1 MSNKKKI
8 ALLNLHY
15 DNNYGGNLQRYA
27 LVTTFQR
34 LGCDVTYLYMRDNW
48 GDWFTNRSIFNII
61 EKSIKQIVRHILKP
75 RVEPWLVWHREN
87 ENYRRNCLITE
98 PFLNKYIPH
107 TKVIYTHDSLERI
120 FRRGGYGAI
129 VVGSDQVWRKKYNDR
144 YGIGTYFLDFV
155 ADNYKG
161 KRIAYGAS
169 FGVESK
175 EYSEE
180 DEEKILPLF
189 KRFDAVSVREKSGLR
204 LLKEYGWMKP
214 EACCVIDPTL
224 LLSKSDYIDL
234 INATDT
240 KPLDHK
246 LLCYILDNNAENEQ
260 LVERKSMELSLSPT
274 FLSAGDDAKVSVE
287 QWLRSFMEA
296 EYVITDSYHGFIFS
310 LIFQK
315 PFTLLINDD
324 RGASRFK
331 DLGEI
336 IGYNINEAT
345 DWDKLN
351 KKILELREES
361 ITYLKN
367 ALQ

>member
-1 MSNKKKI
+1 MNRNKKV

-27 LVTTFQR
+27 LMKTLHR

-48 GDWFTNRSIFNII
+48 DDWFNNRSIFNIL
-61 EKSIKQIVRHILKP
+61 EKGIKQVVRHILNP
-75 RVEPWLVWHREN
+75 NVEPWLAWNREN
-87 ENYRRNCLITE
+87 EHYRRNCLVTE
-98 PFLNKYIPH
+98 PFLNRYIYH
-107 TKVIYTHDSLERI
+107 TKVIFAHDSLKRV
-120 FRRGGYGAI
+120 FRSGNYDAVI
-129 VVGSDQVWRKKYNDR
+129 VGSDQVWRKKYNER

-155 ADNYKG
+155 ADDYKG

-169 FGVESK
+169 FGIENK
-175 EYSEE
+175 EYT
-180 DEEKILPLF
+180 EKDQKTILSLF

-204 LLKEYGWMKP
+204 LLKEYGWTKP

-224 LLSKSDYIDL
+224 LLTKRDYINL
-234 INATDT
+234 INASDT
-240 KPLDHK
+240 KPLEGK
-246 LLCYILDNNAENEQ
+246 LLCYILDNNAGKEQ
-260 LVERKSMELSLSPT
+260 LIEKKFKELSLTPT
-274 FLSAGDDAKVSVE
+274 FLYTGDNAKVSVE

-331 DLGEI
+331 DLGET
-336 IGYNINEAT
+336 IGYNINEAI

-351 KKILELREES
+351 KKISELREES